1 MGHLLGAGGDRGETR
16 ERGRG
21 GGGSWEVDIPA
32 QPLQTSPL
40 LSKRITLFSQR
51 ETSTRNVC
59 SVVLSHAQ
67 LGSIKLHCARG
78 HSHMTS
84 APRGK
89 GVSPKAD
96 DSTDRLRDSNKGEG
110 I

>member
-40 LSKRITLFSQR
+40 HSKRITLFSQR
-51 ETSTRNVC
+51 ETTRNVC

-78 HSHMTS
+78 HSLMTS
-84 APRGK
+84 TLRGR
-89 GVSPKAD
+89 GVSPKVD
-96 DSTDRLRDSNKGEG
+96 DSTDRLRDRDSEKVRV
-110 I
+110 